1 MSEEKLDQLKGNVK
15 ETAGNLTKDK
25 DLEKDGQNDKNEGK
39 AKEFVDQTANKA
51 KEVINKFNKN

>member
-15 ETAGNLTKDK
+15 ETAGNLTEDK

-39 AKEFVDQTANKA
+39 AKEFVDQTADKA

>member
-15 ETAGNLTKDK
+15 ETAGNLTEDK
-25 DLEKDGQNDKNEGK
+25 NLEKDGKNDKNEGK
-39 AKEFVDQTANKA
+39 AKEFVNQTADKA